1 MASTYIAVQLEPDGS
16 RHVIS
21 VGYSKQYPTLQSFK
35 TSLKDVDTGVSGA
48 SFYEIPSNVS
58 LPTRRIAE
66 LGNTAT
72 LSGQGITFSDGT
84 TATYGGSLNL
94 SGTTAALVAGN
105 ETFFNDK
112 FISPSN
118 SRFNYRD
125 VNRPN
130 AGEISKL
137 QVKSNRIRLKTFNYH
152 NLPEDGDRVSQEFFS
167 DLDPKAFDD
176 INVESFKS
184 ILKLEA
190 ENDFLDDLNKT
201 QSITFKRDD
210 NSSTTA
216 TFNTDFDTQ
225 MELVI
230 LHEYSQLNQELI
242 NSTLPDSVT
251 QTGVAV
257 VDSAGTAYNLSVAE
271 FERLT
276 YEYFR
281 KLFESYVPRVN
292 LIESASGITANT
304 AASRTTLL
312 QLSFSDTKA
321 NPPSSGSASISGGG
335 K

>member
-1 MASTYIAVQLEPDGS
+1 MASTYIAVQLDPDGGRS
-16 RHVIS
+16 IIA
-21 VGYSKQYPTLQSFK
+21 VGYSNQYPTLQSFK
-35 TSLKDVDTGVSGA
+35 SEIDVPDIASGA

-66 LGNTAT
+66 IGNTAT
-72 LSGQGITFSDGT
+72 LAGQGITFSDGT
-84 TATYGGSLNL
+84 TATYGGSLGL
-94 SGTTAALVAGN
+94 SGVTAALVAGS
-105 ETFFNDK
+105 ETFVNDK

-137 QVKSNRIRLKTFNYH
+137 KEKSNLIQVKTLNYH
-152 NLPEDGDRVSQEFFS
+152 NPPNDDGRNNPEFLGG
-167 DLDPKAFDD
+167 LDPKTFDD
-176 INVESFKS
+176 INVESFKT

-216 TFNTDFDTQ
+216 SFNTDFDTQ
-225 MELVI
+225 MEIVI

-251 QTGVAV
+251 QTGIAV

-281 KLFESYVPRVN
+281 KLFESYVPKVN
-292 LIESASGITANT
+292 LIESATGITANT
-304 AASRTTLL
+304 AASRITLL
-312 QLSFSDTKA
+312 ALSFSDTKA
-321 NPPSSGSASISGGG
+321 NPPSASSASISGGG